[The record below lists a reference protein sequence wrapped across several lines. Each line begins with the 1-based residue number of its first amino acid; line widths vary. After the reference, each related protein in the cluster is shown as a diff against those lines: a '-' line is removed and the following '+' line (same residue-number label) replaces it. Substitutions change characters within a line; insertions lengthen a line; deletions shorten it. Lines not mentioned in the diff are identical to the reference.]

1 MVRTSKGGRQMSQV
15 TQSNIGHSRGYNP
28 LGRLSRRA
36 KAAPVIAGAAVIA
49 LLTCAHSSV
58 RAAEHPSRMVQVHH
72 ACAVVMGLHQPGDLY
87 DTCVRSLDKS
97 LSQLDQAHVQKAG
110 SRGERALLQSA
121 VTTDQ

>member
-1 MVRTSKGGRQMSQV
+1 MSQV

-49 LLTCAHSSV
+49 LLTCADSPV